1 MQDLFIDIS
10 DNLLTDIRLL
20 VEGALSIY
28 EKDMA
33 PLSRLASEND
43 LIAAYRGFNTVASAL
58 YDLRDYICEFEDAH
72 TKESQA
78 SMPSRRSSILA
89 FPRQPAKARPL
100 SRWLPLRASKG
111 GDLRRQ
117 KSFVRHSSP
126 AYRKS

>member
-1 MQDLFIDIS
+1 MPLRMQDLFIDIS

-43 LIAAYRGFNTVASAL
+43 LMAAYRGFNTVASAL

-78 SMPSRRSSILA
+78 
-89 FPRQPAKARPL
+89 
-100 SRWLPLRASKG
+100 
-111 GDLRRQ
+111 
-117 KSFVRHSSP
+117 
-126 AYRKS
+126 